1 MYCYTMTGTALATI
15 YPTVINSFSI
25 NLLSKRERER
35 EKKKERHKER
45 YELLLPRCPGGSF
58 SGRCGL
64 GIPDCMFLKQSSSLF
79 PLKFVE
85 TLT

>member
-25 NLLSKRERER
+25 NLLLKRERE
-35 EKKKERHKER
+35 KKERHKER
-45 YELLLPRCPGGSF
+45 YELLLARCPGGSF

-64 GIPDCMFLKQSSSLF
+64 GIPDCTSLKQSSGLF
-79 PLKFVE
+79 LLKFVV